1 MCKVAQRPLPCLETL
16 CSGNLTNRVVMP
28 ILKLNLPARAHH
40 YTGLIRAMSSTNMSL
55 RDEKKALRKFMK
67 ERLAQMTEEEV
78 MDQCSDALFLM
89 EFVGDTNVRASQ

>member
-1 MCKVAQRPLPCLETL
+1 
-16 CSGNLTNRVVMP
+16 MP

-40 YTGLIRAMSSTNMSL
+40 YTGPIRAMSLTNMSL

-78 MDQCSDALFLM
+78 MDQCSEALFLM
-89 EFVGDTNVRASQ
+89 EFAGDTDVRTSQ